1 MKFALFTKVNPKQTS
16 RLYSIYFEDILRTY
30 DDVRDVNE
38 QFSETN
44 PNNRAF
50 VIYVQNG
57 LIESK
62 LISYVYSKEEI
73 KELGQKLIEF
83 AEEMN

>member
-50 VIYVQNG
+50 VISVQNG